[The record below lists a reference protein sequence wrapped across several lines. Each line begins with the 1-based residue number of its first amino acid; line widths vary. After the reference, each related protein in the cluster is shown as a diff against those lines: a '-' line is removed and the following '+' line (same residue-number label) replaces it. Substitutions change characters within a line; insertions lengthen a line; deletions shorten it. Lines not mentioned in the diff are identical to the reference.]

1 MSESKSL
8 KVVVGTVE
16 SAEKCKEIGGTAV
29 KIGGEDVCILSEE
42 KLETPKGEKDVKKTA

>member
-1 MSESKSL
+1 MGEKPL

-29 KIGGEDVCILSEE
+29 KVGDDDVCILSEE
-42 KLETPKGEKDVKKTA
+42 KLETPRGEKDGKKTA